1 MRARTRNVEPVE
13 LASLF
18 RLFEHEYGDAYVRLV
33 AELRERYPEITR
45 PGRRTGRALRNICFI
60 VWCSFRDGEQTLIP
74 ALFRAAVLLSAQDD
88 YYDNPRIP
96 AAQKDSFCSAIKHA
110 LRTNSFRHELG
121 RNHQLR
127 DLGSLWSYVAGTI
140 PRRPRELRTF
150 WIEAACQL
158 NDAMAAENR
167 SARRRA
173 TITYEEYMR
182 TAIHSIG
189 MVFIWATYLAHE
201 HVPMS
206 MMREIAPI
214 LLRGARVVR
223 LSNDMAGGRGAG
235 ARMRRLVAQ
244 EAQAF
249 HGSIE
254 ELDVAPHVRHVLIH
268 SMDLLREFYR
278 RSDFGRA
285 PAW

>member
-1 MRARTRNVEPVE
+1 
-13 LASLF
+13 
-18 RLFEHEYGDAYVRLV
+18 
-33 AELRERYPEITR
+33 
-45 PGRRTGRALRNICFI
+45 
-60 VWCSFRDGEQTLIP
+60 
-74 ALFRAAVLLSAQDD
+74 
-88 YYDNPRIP
+88 
-96 AAQKDSFCSAIKHA
+96 
-110 LRTNSFRHELG
+110 
-121 RNHQLR
+121 
-127 DLGSLWSYVAGTI
+127 
-140 PRRPRELRTF
+140 
-150 WIEAACQL
+150 
-158 NDAMAAENR
+158 
-167 SARRRA
+167 
-173 TITYEEYMR
+173 MR

-254 ELDVAPHVRHVLIH
+254 ALDVAPHVRHVLIH